1 MTAAHVEQPHRPE
14 EHRPERQ
21 RVERVSAVAV
31 AAVIIGFSTW
41 VLLTLPLQ
49 PALILVLASVLAFV
63 GWTTINYTHPVR
75 SRKVVATYLCAVA
88 FQLVHMAEEYTGH
101 FPHEIVELFSS
112 PRDWSERSFLLTFV
126 FGFGALW
133 CLAAAGALYQVR
145 VANFMLW
152 FYALGAGMLN
162 AISHFVFPILKG
174 GYFPGLYTAF
184 GHLVLSVL
192 LIYFLIQETRRLKTL
207 EADAGRAEPSRQ
219 GEGTRTGSPLRRT
232 SRRAHGLPQRRAS
245 SCV

>member
-1 MTAAHVEQPHRPE
+1 MTAEHVEQLHQPAK
-14 EHRPERQ
+14 Q

-49 PALILVLASVLAFV
+49 PALILVLASILAFV
-63 GWTTINYTHPVR
+63 GWITTNYSHPVR

-112 PRDWSERSFLLTFV
+112 PRDWTERSFLLTFV

-174 GYFPGLYTAF
+174 GVLPRPVHRDRTPRDERPADLLPHPGDAPARDSRSRR
-184 GHLVLSVL
+184 GHGELSR
-192 LIYFLIQETRRLKTL
+192 E
-207 EADAGRAEPSRQ
+207 GN
-219 GEGTRTGSPLRRT
+219 GTRTR
-232 SRRAHGLPQRRAS
+232 
-245 SCV
+245 